1 MGQFS
6 VEKTGL
12 PGSVLSGNQ
21 QHSSHVARLVGT
33 EQGDTDRNRVAKAWL
48 LNRSSH
54 HVGGDLPHEHCRF
67 AFVPL
72 VNNHI
77 RYILHPNF
85 LDGNMMTER
94 GDVHHHGG
102 RATLF
107 LGYAVAQGVWLT
119 EPSRDERHRNAG
131 PVFKKHTA

>member
-1 MGQFS
+1 MGCGQKS
-6 VEKTGL
+6 RREG
-12 PGSVLSGNQ
+12 
-21 QHSSHVARLVGT
+21 
-33 EQGDTDRNRVAKAWL
+33 WL

-72 VNNHI
+72 LNNHI

-85 LDGNMMTER
+85 LDSNMMTER
-94 GDVHHHGG
+94 GDVHHYGG

-107 LGYAVAQGVWLT
+107 LGYAGAHGVWLT
-119 EPSRDERHRNAG
+119 EPSRDERHGNAG
-131 PVFKKHTA
+131 SIVKKHKA